1 MPLFKDAGAPARGPE
16 LGDGMDIT
24 PMIDMTFLLLIF
36 FMVTSTMQV
45 ESRLQMPPAGHGQG
59 VPLEEAVVMSVLKTG
74 DEPQIVQGDKPSG
87 TPMQLAEVGA
97 YVSSELSSGGKHTI
111 IIKAD
116 RDIPSGFVEE
126 VARAANEAAPEDMEL
141 QFFVGVQDKQK

>member
-1 MPLFKDAGAPARGPE
+1 MPLFRDAGGPNRALDSNE
-16 LGDGMDIT
+16 AADIT

-45 ESRLQMPPAGHGQG
+45 EAKLQMPPAGHGVG

-74 DEPQIVQGDKPSG
+74 DEPLIVQGPEPDG
-87 TPMQLAEVGA
+87 TPMQLGEVGT

-116 RDIPSGFVEE
+116 RDVPSGFVEE
-126 VARAANEAAPEDMEL
+126 VARAASEAAPDDMEL

>member
-1 MPLFKDAGAPARGPE
+1 MPLFKDAGGPTRVPDSSE
-16 LGDGMDIT
+16 GSDIT

-45 ESRLQMPPAGHGQG
+45 EAKLQMPPAGHGQG
-59 VPLEEAVVMSVLKTG
+59 VPLDEAVVMSVLKTG
-74 DEPQIVQGDKPSG
+74 DEPQIVQGAEPDGP
-87 TPMQLAEVGA
+87 TMPLADVGA
-97 YVSSELSSGGKHTI
+97 YVASELSSGGKHTI

-126 VARAANEAAPEDMEL
+126 VARAANEAAPEDLEL
-141 QFFVGVQDKQK
+141 QFFVGVQDKQR